1 MVKFRLIFIFFL
13 GIIVYFDDTELR
25 EFVFIDP
32 PWLCFLLK
40 TILIDKDL
48 RQRTSNSIA
57 PSIYES
63 SLIET
68 QALYTSIKFAF
79 RQFANTPL
87 AQTDALAK
95 ILREKFRLFRV
106 CLLSLLSKF
115 ELALP
120 CLNKM
125 CLLPSLL
132 PDEYLLRADYP
143 GAKVKVI

>member
-1 MVKFRLIFIFFL
+1 M
-13 GIIVYFDDTELR
+13 
-25 EFVFIDP
+25 
-32 PWLCFLLK
+32 
-40 TILIDKDL
+40 DKES
-48 RQRTSNSIA
+48 RYRVSNSIV

-68 QALYTSIKFAF
+68 QALYTKIKFAF
-79 RQFANTPL
+79 RQFVNTPL
-87 AQTDALAK
+87 AQTDVLGK

-106 CLLSLLSKF
+106 CLLNLFQKF

-132 PDEYLLRADYP
+132 PDEYLMRADYP
-143 GAKVKVI
+143 GAKVKVRFFTDK